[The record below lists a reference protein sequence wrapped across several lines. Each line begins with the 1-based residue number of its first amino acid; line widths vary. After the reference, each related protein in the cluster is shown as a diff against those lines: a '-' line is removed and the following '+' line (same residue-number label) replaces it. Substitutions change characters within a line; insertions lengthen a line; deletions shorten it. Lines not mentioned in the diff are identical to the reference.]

1 MPMFIIQAPSAYR
14 LGHMCILGSGTT
26 KDEAWKDAYGPDWK
40 AVPSIRKTIRRVGA
54 ECVEITDE
62 EFYERGCE
70 Q

>member
-1 MPMFIIQAPSAYR
+1 
-14 LGHMCILGSGTT
+14 MCIIGSGTT
-26 KDEAWKDAYGPDWK
+26 KDEAWKDAYGSDWK